1 MVAQPSSE
9 IINLMERVISLLFI
23 FGLLAACNPLEPE
36 VQDTLD
42 DAFETKPT
50 ASGQVQ
56 VGQCYEDIYGPN
68 PEAIVRKLDIII
80 VPDTSGSIIEERGAI
95 ADGFDNFIN
104 SLPEEV
110 DYRIGV
116 ILAHGATSSYSAKLY
131 KKGTEP
137 LVLDSE
143 LMTVPEITAALRA
156 KMQNPATDNP
166 TDGGEVGIYSLT
178 HAIRDNIDDI
188 RSQGMFRTDAALAV
202 IFVADEQDI
211 CFEYPEGIV
220 AVPDPN
226 GKENST
232 LANLCKDG
240 SGNYLYSPSQIVSEL
255 QELQGDNPLVV
266 GGVIYNNP
274 ETVISNGEN
283 EIGYGYLEAIELA
296 GGISVDMANGNYG
309 QGLANLG
316 KLAQVSIKPESEFS
330 LSTNMV
336 DESSISVLV
345 NGAAAPYSFNSEL
358 NLVSLTNERDPF
370 STVRVN
376 YCEKD
381 LPPVKEVNKIIA
393 GGNHNCAI
401 LSQGN
406 IKCWGNNNYGQLG
419 LGHTDTIGDDEHPSS
434 IEPLDFGQRVVD
446 AAGGSNHT
454 CVLLEDGD
462 VKCFGDNS
470 RGQLG
475 LGHTDAIGDNETADA
490 FESVPLPTKATKI
503 YAGTNYNCALLDNR
517 KVKCWGENNFG
528 QLGYATQANLGDDE
542 LVSSYGYVDIGSDV
556 IKMDISTISYH
567 TCAVTTSEDLK
578 CWGLNNQG
586 QLGYGHTNMLGDDE
600 VPADYGFVP
609 FGNKVLQVA
618 TGFLHTCALSEGQQ
632 VRCWG
637 NNSNGQTGFGAIQTI
652 GDNEAADSAPYLN
665 FGNSGSL
672 MVATGN
678 FHSCALGQNEKVYCF
693 GLGTKGQHGLAT
705 IEKIGDN
712 EPVLGNTEVQIDLA
726 LNQVAAG
733 ANHTC
738 VLTKDEGKVICFGD
752 NESGQLGY
760 ANNQNIGDDEAPWKF
775 LELVASP

>member
-1 MVAQPSSE
+1 M
-9 IINLMERVISLLFI
+9 ILLI
-23 FGLLAACNPLEPE
+23 AGCNVDPE
-36 VQDTLD
+36 VVDTLD

-56 VGQCYEDIYGPN
+56 VGQCYEDQYGPN

-80 VPDTSGSIIEERGAI
+80 IPDTSGSIIEERAAI

-116 ILAHGATSSYSAKLY
+116 ILAHGDSSSYSGKLY
-131 KKGTEP
+131 QKNSEP

-143 LMTVPEITAALRA
+143 LMSVADITAALRI
-156 KMQNPATDNP
+156 KMQNPATHGA

-188 RSQGMFRTDAALAV
+188 RDQGMFRQDAALAV

-211 CFEYPEGIV
+211 CFQYPEGIV

-226 GKENST
+226 GKEEST
-232 LANLCKDG
+232 LENLCKNEAGD
-240 SGNYLYSPSQIVSEL
+240 YLYSPTQIVSEL

-266 GGVIYNNP
+266 GGVLYNNL

-283 EIGYGYLEAIELA
+283 ELGYGYLEAIELT
-296 GGISVDMANGNYG
+296 GGLSVDMANGDYG
-309 QGLANLG
+309 QGLSNLG

-330 LSTNMV
+330 LSTPLV
-336 DESSISVLV
+336 DETTIEVLV
-345 NGAAAPYSFNSEL
+345 NGVAAAYSYNSEL
-358 NLVSLTNERDPF
+358 NLVSLTEERDPF

-401 LSQGN
+401 LSDGN
-406 IKCWGNNNYGQLG
+406 IKCWGSNNYGQLG
-419 LGHTDTIGDDEHPSS
+419 IGSTDTIGDDEHPSS
-434 IEPLDFGQRVVD
+434 IDTLNFGQRVVD
-446 AAGGSNHT
+446 AAGGLAHT

-462 VKCFGDNS
+462 VKCFGRNQF
-470 RGQLG
+470 GQLG
-475 LGHTDAIGDNETADA
+475 LGHTDDIGDNETADA
-490 FESVPLPTKATKI
+490 FESVPLPTKASKI
-503 YAGTNYNCALLDNR
+503 YAGTNYNCAVLDNK
-517 KVKCWGENNFG
+517 KVKCWGQNSFG
-528 QLGYATQANLGDDE
+528 QLGYGDTENLGDDE
-542 LVSSYGYVDIGSDV
+542 DVSSYSYVDVGADV
-556 IKMDISTISYH
+556 IKMDISTVSSH
-567 TCAVTTSEDLK
+567 TCVVTTSEDLK

-586 QLGYGHTNMLGDDE
+586 QLGYGHTDTLGDTE
-600 VPADYGFVP
+600 VPSSYGYVP
-609 FGNKVLQVA
+609 FGNKILQVA
-618 TGFLHTCALSEGQQ
+618 TGFVHTCALSEGQQ

-637 NNSNGQTGFGAIQTI
+637 NNNFGQTGFGSITLI
-652 GDNEAADSAPYLN
+652 GDDEPADSAPYLD
-665 FGNSGSL
+665 FGNAGSK
-672 MVATGN
+672 MVTTGN
-678 FHSCALGQNEKVYCF
+678 AHSCVIGQDEKVYCF
-693 GLGTKGQHGLAT
+693 GSGASGQTGLAST
-705 IEKIGDN
+705 NNVGDN
-712 EPVLGNTEVQIDLA
+712 ETVLGNSEVQIDLA

-733 ANHTC
+733 FNHTC

-760 ANNQNIGDDEAPWKF
+760 ANNINVGDDESPWKF
-775 LELVASP
+775 LELIATP